1 MKIESEKDLELIRED
16 YSKRLYY
23 PEAVKVNI
31 GMASCGIAAGAKAS
45 FDKAVQEFP
54 SGNGVHISQ
63 TGCIGFC
70 ELEPLV
76 EILGSGKPRVIYKN
90 ITEDKIIEIIKD
102 YNKDTFNEKWIL
114 GQMRDPRSFLE
125 DDIQNPLSDIT
136 PIDGIPFL
144 EDIPFYHKQVKIA
157 LRNCG
162 YIDPDSI
169 EEYIAKDGYF
179 AFLKALNEM
188 RPKDI
193 IEQIKTSGLRGRGGG
208 GFPAGIKWETCAK
221 HDGERYIICNAD
233 EGDPGAYMDRSILEG
248 DPHSVLEGM
257 LIAALAIG
265 SSQGFIYVRN
275 EYPLAV
281 KRLVSAIKSA
291 EKYGLI
297 GENIAGSDF
306 DFKIK
311 ISTGAGAFVCGESTA
326 LMASLEGQVGRPRAK
341 YVHTVEKGFRQS
353 PSNLNNVETYA
364 NVPAIILKGA
374 DNYAKLGTRYS
385 KGTKV
390 FSLVGKIKNTG
401 LVEVPM
407 GTSLKEIVFDIGGGV
422 PNNRQFKAVQT
433 GGPSGG
439 CIPEQFLNLDV
450 DFDEL
455 TKVGSIMGSGGMIV
469 MDQDTCMVDV
479 ARYFLDFLKEES
491 CGQCNPCREG
501 ITAMLDILTDICN
514 GNGKEGDIEL
524 LEELG
529 MMIQK
534 FSLCG
539 LGTSAPNPVLTTI
552 LYFRDEYETH
562 IRDKKCPAGVCKEL
576 FHYEI
581 DPEAC
586 MACQPPCKMA
596 CPVGVDAHGYINL
609 IEDGKYKEAVEL
621 IRKELPF
628 PGILGRVCT
637 HPCEVSCHRADVDD
651 AIAICELKRFVADQV
666 DINSLPVPE
675 IEYKDEKVA
684 IIGSGPAGLSCA
696 YFLAMEGYRSTV
708 FEALPVAGGML
719 RAGIPS
725 YRLPR
730 DVLDAEI
737 AAVERLGVEIKVDSP
752 IDRTFGIDKLLEHGY
767 KSVFIGVGAHKGLK
781 LRIPGED
788 KYPTVKDCVLFLR
801 EINMGLEKAL
811 DGSVVT
817 IGGGYSAIDCART
830 ALRMGAAESHIV
842 YRRTRNEMLADD
854 HEIAQAIE
862 EGVQIHFLVA
872 PLSIEGE
879 DGKLKGLKCIRTR
892 LTEPDSTGRRKPV
905 PVEGSEFFIE
915 CDHIVP
921 AIGQE
926 PELSFID
933 ESSGVQVSKWNL
945 LEINSAN
952 MMTNRDGVFAGGDA
966 VTGPATVVEAVE
978 AGKTAAHYITAYL
991 KGEELPSKWEDDGV
1005 RIDDW
1010 SKVVETVPSAKRAS
1024 TPTSDPLKRRSNFQE
1039 VNLAFSEE
1047 EARKEAQRCLN
1058 CGACYRKC
1066 PQEAIVAEGMNPRRI
1081 EQEKCIKCGI
1091 CYYDACKHDA
1101 ILIK

>member
-1 MKIESEKDLELIRED
+1 
-16 YSKRLYY
+16 
-23 PEAVKVNI
+23 
-31 GMASCGIAAGAKAS
+31 
-45 FDKAVQEFP
+45 
-54 SGNGVHISQ
+54 
-63 TGCIGFC
+63 
-70 ELEPLV
+70 LV
-76 EILGSGKPRVIYKN
+76 
-90 ITEDKIIEIIKD
+90 T
-102 YNKDTFNEKWIL
+102 
-114 GQMRDPRSFLE
+114 
-125 DDIQNPLSDIT
+125 
-136 PIDGIPFL
+136 
-144 EDIPFYHKQVKIA
+144 
-157 LRNCG
+157 
-162 YIDPDSI
+162 
-169 EEYIAKDGYF
+169 
-179 AFLKALNEM
+179 
-188 RPKDI
+188 
-193 IEQIKTSGLRGRGGG
+193 
-208 GFPAGIKWETCAK
+208 
-221 HDGERYIICNAD
+221 
-233 EGDPGAYMDRSILEG
+233 
-248 DPHSVLEGM
+248 
-257 LIAALAIG
+257 
-265 SSQGFIYVRN
+265 
-275 EYPLAV
+275 
-281 KRLVSAIKSA
+281 AIKAA
-291 EKYGLI
+291 EKYGLL
-297 GENIAGSDF
+297 GDNIAGSDF
-306 DFKIK
+306 SFNVK

-364 NVPAIILKGA
+364 NVPVILLKGA
-374 DNYAKLGTRYS
+374 KSYAEMGTEHS

-407 GTSLKEIVFDIGGGV
+407 GISLRDIVFDIGGGV
-422 PNNRQFKAVQT
+422 PSKKEFKAVQT

-439 CIPEQFLNLDV
+439 CIPERFLDLGV

-455 TKVGSIMGSGGMIV
+455 TKVGSMMGSGGMIV

-479 ARYFLDFLKEES
+479 ARYFLDFLQEES

-501 ITAMLDILTDICN
+501 IRVMLEILTDICA

-529 MMIQK
+529 AMVQK

-581 DPEAC
+581 DQEAC
-586 MACQPPCKMA
+586 NACQPPCKLA
-596 CPVGVDAHGYINL
+596 CPVGVDAHGYVNL
-609 IEDGKYKEAVEL
+609 IEDGKYQEAVEL
-621 IRKELPF
+621 IREELPF

-637 HPCEVSCHRADVDD
+637 HPCEASCHRADVDE

-666 DINSLPVPE
+666 DIGSLPVPE

-696 YFLAMEGYRSTV
+696 HFLALKGYRSTV
-708 FEALPVAGGML
+708 FEALPVTGGML
-719 RAGIPS
+719 RTGIPS

-737 AAVERLGVEIKVDSP
+737 AAVERLGVEIKVNSP
-752 IDRTFGIDKLLEHGY
+752 IDKNFGIDELLQDGY

-801 EINMGLEKAL
+801 EINLGLKKAL

-830 ALRMGAAESHIV
+830 ALRMGADESHIV

-872 PLSIEGE
+872 PMAIEGE
-879 DGKLKGLKCIRTR
+879 DGRLKGLKCIRTR

-921 AIGQE
+921 AISQE
-926 PELSFID
+926 PDLSFID
-933 ESSGVQVSKWNL
+933 ESSGVEVSKWNL

-952 MMTNRDGVFAGGDA
+952 MMTSREGVFAGGDA
-966 VTGPATVVEAVE
+966 VTGPATVIEAVE
-978 AGKTAAHYITAYL
+978 AGKTAAYYITAYL
-991 KGEELPSKWEDDGV
+991 KGEELPSEWEDDGV

-1010 SKVVETVPSAKRAS
+1010 SKVVETVPAARRAS
-1024 TPTSDPLKRRSNFQE
+1024 TPMSDPLKRRSNFKE

-1066 PQEAIVAEGMNPRRI
+1066 PQEAITAEGVDPRRI
-1081 EQEKCIKCGI
+1081 DQENCIKCGI
-1091 CYYDACKHDA
+1091 CYYSCQHDA

>member
-1 MKIESEKDLELIRED
+1 
-16 YSKRLYY
+16 
-23 PEAVKVNI
+23 
-31 GMASCGIAAGAKAS
+31 
-45 FDKAVQEFP
+45 
-54 SGNGVHISQ
+54 
-63 TGCIGFC
+63 
-70 ELEPLV
+70 
-76 EILGSGKPRVIYKN
+76 
-90 ITEDKIIEIIKD
+90 
-102 YNKDTFNEKWIL
+102 
-114 GQMRDPRSFLE
+114 
-125 DDIQNPLSDIT
+125 
-136 PIDGIPFL
+136 
-144 EDIPFYHKQVKIA
+144 
-157 LRNCG
+157 
-162 YIDPDSI
+162 
-169 EEYIAKDGYF
+169 
-179 AFLKALNEM
+179 
-188 RPKDI
+188 
-193 IEQIKTSGLRGRGGG
+193 
-208 GFPAGIKWETCAK
+208 
-221 HDGERYIICNAD
+221 
-233 EGDPGAYMDRSILEG
+233 
-248 DPHSVLEGM
+248 
-257 LIAALAIG
+257 
-265 SSQGFIYVRN
+265 
-275 EYPLAV
+275 
-281 KRLVSAIKSA
+281 
-291 EKYGLI
+291 
-297 GENIAGSDF
+297 
-306 DFKIK
+306 
-311 ISTGAGAFVCGESTA
+311 
-326 LMASLEGQVGRPRAK
+326 
-341 YVHTVEKGFRQS
+341 
-353 PSNLNNVETYA
+353 
-364 NVPAIILKGA
+364 
-374 DNYAKLGTRYS
+374 
-385 KGTKV
+385 
-390 FSLVGKIKNTG
+390 
-401 LVEVPM
+401 
-407 GTSLKEIVFDIGGGV
+407 
-422 PNNRQFKAVQT
+422 
-433 GGPSGG
+433 
-439 CIPEQFLNLDV
+439 
-450 DFDEL
+450 
-455 TKVGSIMGSGGMIV
+455 
-469 MDQDTCMVDV
+469 
-479 ARYFLDFLKEES
+479 
-491 CGQCNPCREG
+491 
-501 ITAMLDILTDICN
+501 
-514 GNGKEGDIEL
+514 
-524 LEELG
+524 
-529 MMIQK
+529 
-534 FSLCG
+534 
-539 LGTSAPNPVLTTI
+539 
-552 LYFRDEYETH
+552 
-562 IRDKKCPAGVCKEL
+562 
-576 FHYEI
+576 
-581 DPEAC
+581 
-586 MACQPPCKMA
+586 MA
-596 CPVGVDAHGYINL
+596 CPVGVDAHGYVNL

-801 EINMGLEKAL
+801 EINMGLEKEL

-830 ALRMGAAESHIV
+830 ALRMGASESHIV

-926 PELSFID
+926 PDLSFID
-933 ESSGVQVSKWNL
+933 ESSEVEVSKWTL
-945 LEINSAN
+945 LEINPTN
-952 MMTNRDGVFAGGDA
+952 MMTNREGVFAGGDA

-1010 SKVVETVPSAKRAS
+1010 SKVVETVPSARRAT

-1066 PQEAIVAEGMNPRRI
+1066 PQEAIIAEGMNPRRI